1 MIAAVPDREVA
12 ARLAALRRDSVDLE
26 RRLRADIASAPDS
39 EDYWRGQVDAW
50 RSRIVE
56 ALERFP
62 FHQRA
67 IQQLPRG
74 MSSEA
79 EPDWRAAMLQELSE
93 IRSRLDLTMNR
104 LV

>member
-1 MIAAVPDREVA
+1 VPDREVA
-12 ARLAALRRDSVDLE
+12 ARLAALRRDGVDLE
-26 RRLRADIASAPDS
+26 RRMRADIANHHDS
-39 EDYWRGQVDAW
+39 EDYWRVQVDAW
-50 RSRIVE
+50 RSRIVG

-67 IQQLPRG
+67 IQQLPLG
-74 MSSEA
+74 ASSEA
-79 EPDWRAAMLQELSE
+79 EPDWRSAMLDELSE